1 MSLKITLLS
10 LLCLNVSF
18 AKQSFVYKVSADID
32 YDNIDETSV
41 SSLMTSVEKQ
51 LDNQTFVL
59 MLNKNK
65 SHFKLKPNIDN
76 ESKNLQ
82 VTNIAKAMTSYLQLN
97 TTFMNKPFSIEFDE
111 LPDWEIESDTK
122 TIGNYKVIKAT
133 THRKFIGSKG
143 VKEKEIEAWFRPD
156 IPISHGPMGAVGL
169 PGLVIQLRLQN
180 TIYTLEQIKD
190 ETIKIEE
197 PKSDEALSSEQF
209 YLVSDRKVDNFRE
222 SINN

>member
-1 MSLKITLLS
+1 M
-10 LLCLNVSF
+10 
-18 AKQSFVYKVSADID
+18 YKVSADID

-65 SHFKLKPNIDN
+65 LHFKLKPNIDN

-82 VTNIAKAMTSYLQLN
+82 VTNIAKAMTHANDEWFYDADKSYLQLN

-209 YLVSDRKVDNFRE
+209 YLVSDRKVGNFRK